1 MQTYMTKYHAVQTM
15 ESLKGQFPPVNF
27 GVVEANG
34 GFVIQAKRPEHMQWS
49 DEIVSSLNEHGVEI
63 VVDTHAPIPDET
75 PPTTE
80 AQAPA
85 VAATVAGTPEAVP
98 AEKPKKE
105 PKPKVKWSVMWK
117 TAPDKVAARVAKGE
131 PPFKPGSKRDI
142 TRQLLQQEGGCTLD
156 EAMAALG
163 WDKPTCLSSFTE
175 IATLLDRRKVIT
187 TKGAEGQ
194 PNRYTMGPA
203 MTEAQIEEER
213 KIRAARKIELAAEK
227 EEKAKKKAEQKADA
241 AAAAVAAQQAS
252 AGQPQTEHAAAP

>member
-1 MQTYMTKYHAVQTM
+1 MQTYMTKHHATQTM
-15 ESLKGQFPPVNF
+15 ESLKGQFPPVTF
-27 GVVEANG
+27 DVVEANG
-34 GFVIQAKRPEHMQWS
+34 GFVIQAKRPGHMQWS

-85 VAATVAGTPEAVP
+85 AAAPEAVP

-142 TRQLLQQEGGCTLD
+142 TRQLLQQEGGCTID
-156 EAMAALG
+156 EAMTALG

-194 PNRYTMGPA
+194 PNRYTMGPP
-203 MTEAQIEEER
+203 MTETQIEEER
-213 KIRAARKIELAAEK
+213 KVRAARRIELAAEK
-227 EEKAKKKAEQKADA
+227 EEKAKKKAEQKAAADAA

-252 AGQPQTEHAAAP
+252 AGQPQPEHAAAP